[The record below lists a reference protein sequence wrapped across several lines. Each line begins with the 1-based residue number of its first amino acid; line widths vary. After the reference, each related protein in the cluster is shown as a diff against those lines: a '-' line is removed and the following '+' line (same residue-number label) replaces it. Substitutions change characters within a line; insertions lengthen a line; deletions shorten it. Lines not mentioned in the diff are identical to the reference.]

1 MADLADRAQLY
12 QQAALDELMTAREMS
27 WSQAPTESAWFC
39 AECGLP
45 IPEPRRRAV
54 PGCQLCIDCQEELE
68 DGQ

>member
-12 QQAALDELMTAREMS
+12 EQSALDELMTAREMS

-39 AECGLP
+39 AKCGFP

-54 PGCQLCIDCQEELE
+54 PGS
-68 DGQ
+68 